1 MKKIKKVLAMIMAMA
16 MIMGLGM
23 TAFAATTPQ
32 ENVTAT
38 NGKIKVKNLT
48 QEDTTVEIY
57 KIIDFVNGEWN
68 SVKDGYDNYIQY
80 GKDPVVVTWADIK
93 AYIDKEQI
101 QPNESKT
108 ESDGEIEFENLGIG
122 AYLVVASGATTEYNV
137 MGSFTYGYDAE
148 HIMVATDIEIDAKG
162 SKYQVTKKFADGSE
176 TFVGLGDT
184 VTYDIETVFPS
195 FPEADND
202 REFWIE
208 DQPSGLQITDIKV
221 YVADMA
227 TPISDTNYTL
237 TNSEGDE
244 ATLPSEGHV
253 RINFTPDYIGMAN
266 EHATEA
272 VKVVVTATVIE
283 TADDGTFS
291 NKAITDNQST
301 PAEAEGE
308 TGSLTI
314 RKVDGDGNLLKG
326 AVFNVAIKGDEN
338 LSFVRVDDGV
348 YKLALITDEDKTTDL
363 VATDGTLVIKGLDD
377 EIYEITEKTAP
388 EGYQIVDVNDQV
400 PETDRTIDEGEDKD
414 ITIDV
419 VNTKLHSLPS
429 TGGIGTTIFTI
440 GGIVIMVAAAGLYFA
455 NRRKNNAE

>member
-38 NGKIKVKNLT
+38 NGKITVKNLT

-57 KIIDFVNGEWN
+57 KIIEFANGEWN
-68 SVKDGYDNYIQY
+68 SVNDGYDTYIQY
-80 GKDPVVVTWADIK
+80 SENPVVVTWADIK
-93 AYIDKEQI
+93 AYIDENSI
-101 QPNESKT
+101 EPTNSKT
-108 ESDGEIEFENLGIG
+108 ESDGEIEFDNLGIG

-221 YVADMA
+221 YVADMD
-227 TPISDTNYTL
+227 TPIDNVNYTL
-237 TNSEGDE
+237 TNAAGDT
-244 ATLPSEGHV
+244 ATLPSEGNV
-253 RINFTPDYIGMAN
+253 RINFTSDYIGMTN
-266 EHATEA
+266 EHATKA
-272 VKVVVTATVIE
+272 VKVVVTATVIGID
-283 TADDGTFS
+283 DDGTFS

-301 PAEAEGE
+301 PAEVEGE

-314 RKVDGDGNLLKG
+314 RKVDGDDHLLKG
-326 AVFNVAIKGDEN
+326 AVFNVAIKDGEN

-348 YKLALITDEDKTTDL
+348 YKLALITDENKTTDL

-377 EIYEITEKTAP
+377 ATYEITEKTAP

-400 PETDRTIDEGEDKD
+400 LEEDRTIAEGEDKD
-414 ITIDV
+414 ITIKV

>member
-440 GGIVIMVAAAGLYFA
+440 GGCAIMVTAAGLYFA
-455 NRRKNNAE
+455 TRKKTEK